1 MEQKTTLAQLR
12 TQQATPIE
20 HYNVGLTNSQ
30 GFELAQRAGKMLS
43 TSTLVPKEYQGN
55 LSNCIIALNMASR
68 MGADP
73 LMVMQNLVIVY
84 GKPSWSSKFLIA
96 TVNTCG
102 RFSALR
108 FEYFGENGTDEWGC
122 RAWAIEK
129 STGEKL
135 VGPDITI
142 ALSKAEGWY
151 GKSGSKWKTIPQ
163 KMLMYRSG
171 GWWCDVY
178 APELSMGLRTDDENY
193 DIVDIDKYGNVLDSV
208 PSTQTTESL
217 RRKRKDVSPTRQ
229 EPEAPIELETTTDL
243 ETGEII
249 NVGDSDDELLTQDEY
264 ITKLKVEI
272 VEWSSKQMSEKN
284 KTVIDS
290 MIAKNFAGA
299 TLETLEPWHAMLK
312 DLPA

>member
-1 MEQKTTLAQLR
+1 MEQQTTLAQLR
-12 TQQATPIE
+12 PQQATPIE
-20 HYNVGLTNSQ
+20 HYSVGLTNSQ

-151 GKSGSKWKTIPQ
+151 GKNGSKWKTIPQ
-163 KMLMYRSG
+163 KMLMYRAG

-178 APELSMGLRTDDENY
+178 APELSMGLRTEDENY
-193 DIVDIDKYGNVLDSV
+193 DIVDIDKDGNVLDSM
-208 PSTQTTESL
+208 PASQTTESL
-217 RRKRKDVSPTRQ
+217 RRKRKDVTPARQ
-229 EPEAPIELETTTDL
+229 EPEAPLEPETTTDP
-243 ETGEII
+243 ETGEIT
-249 NVGDSDDELLTQDEY
+249 NADDSTDEPLTPEEY
-264 ITKLKVEI
+264 ETKLKAEI
-272 VEWSSKQMSEKN
+272 AQWADKPMLEKN
-284 KTVIDS
+284 ATAVKG
-290 MIAKNFAGA
+290 MIAVNFKGVP
-299 TLETLEPWHAMLK
+299 LNVLKSWHQMLK